1 MIISLIGFAALLL
14 LAFLRMPLGL
24 ALGLVGGV
32 GFAALASER
41 AAIANVARL
50 VIDSGQKYEL

>member
-1 MIISLIGFAALLL
+1 MIISLIGFAALLV

-41 AAIANVARL
+41 AALANVARL
-50 VIDSGQKYEL
+50 VIDSGQK

>member
-24 ALGLVGGV
+24 ALGLVSGV
-32 GFAALASER
+32 GFAALVSER
-41 AAIANVARL
+41 AAIANVERL
-50 VIDSGQKYEL
+50 VID

>member
-1 MIISLIGFAALLL
+1 MTESLIGFGVLLF

-32 GFAALASER
+32 GLAFVTSER
-41 AAIANVARL
+41 AAIASAAQLMAVAA
-50 VIDSGQKYEL
+50 VDA